1 MKNLELLDASNQPV
15 DFQINPVFENSS
27 NRISETQF
35 ELSFIADL
43 NALVITT
50 YYLKIGSKT
59 VDRFAKL
66 YCANNDRFCLTMADN
81 LFDRKEVATSGD
93 IQLQNDMLEVYFDG
107 STGLLK
113 SIKHLDFDK
122 KRKMIACKLMFG
134 AYTSAQ
140 FHSGAYLFMPEPNS
154 RDFEK
159 GMFWYNFSN
168 AFNFEKKLN
177 RSDFFKYL
185 D

>member
-1 MKNLELLDASNQPV
+1 
-15 DFQINPVFENSS
+15 
-27 NRISETQF
+27 
-35 ELSFIADL
+35 
-43 NALVITT
+43 
-50 YYLKIGSKT
+50 
-59 VDRFAKL
+59 
-66 YCANNDRFCLTMADN
+66 MADN

-159 GMFWYNFSN
+159 GMCFDTIFQMLSILKKNWIDPIFLNILTKFQIKSKFSN
-168 AFNFEKKLN
+168 KVQSLCGRHLSFKMRSEVKLLCGM
-177 RSDFFKYL
+177 F
-185 D
+185 